1 MALAHA
7 SSCLRDI
14 ASGGRLGEAR
24 DWIRRLPAAAMS
36 RDVGLQLTAAWICSL
51 GDEPA
56 SVPHLVEQIR
66 RHPQFDAMCMLE
78 AALISAAAADFCDQP
93 GRIEEALRDLR
104 QLPADA
110 TPLHVVSFAN
120 TRAILAL
127 HQGNPEGARRILD
140 ETIDSVP
147 REPLMRMALGFTDVI
162 CGIAHLWEGDPEK
175 AAAVLRPRLAVA
187 EHELGRRS
195 VVAAMLAGAYAA
207 ALYLLDD
214 LDQALAVLADR
225 LDVIERAGMPD
236 PIILAYRVLAEAA
249 VRRGDERRALDTLQ
263 SLQDVGA
270 ARRMPRLVASS
281 LMDQVRIHLAASR
294 VETASELLQTMA
306 ALRAAFELPESRP
319 LLRLFDRRLAML
331 TASVSLSRFD
341 PGGAETAL
349 AAIGDVPASLRFNP
363 DVLNS
368 RALKALA
375 AHERGQAGAREQL
388 IEVMSLAELRGMRRL
403 IETWH
408 PAFAAVLGTSVP
420 RKSTQERQTG
430 VERRT
435 AAARTGVGEAPVAS
449 GLLTPKEAQILSLLA
464 SGMANKEIARA
475 MDIGEQTVKWHLKN
489 VFFKLNAA
497 SRRHAVDRARV
508 LGLLSA

>member
-1 MALAHA
+1 
-7 SSCLRDI
+7 
-14 ASGGRLGEAR
+14 
-24 DWIRRLPAAAMS
+24 
-36 RDVGLQLTAAWICSL
+36 
-51 GDEPA
+51 
-56 SVPHLVEQIR
+56 
-66 RHPQFDAMCMLE
+66 
-78 AALISAAAADFCDQP
+78 
-93 GRIEEALRDLR
+93 
-104 QLPADA
+104 
-110 TPLHVVSFAN
+110 VSYAN
-120 TRAILAL
+120 SRAILAL
-127 HQGNPEGARRILD
+127 HQGDPEGARRILD
-140 ETIDSVP
+140 ETIDYAP
-147 REPLMRMALGFTDVI
+147 REPLMRMAHGFADVVH
-162 CGIAHLWEGDPEK
+162 GIAYLWEGNPEK

-187 EHELGRRS
+187 EQETGRRS

-214 LDQALAVLADR
+214 LDHGLAVLADR
-225 LDVIERAGMPD
+225 LDVIERAGLPD

-249 VRRGDERRALDTLQ
+249 VRKGDERRALDTLQ

-270 ARRMPRLVASS
+270 ARGMPRLVASS
-281 LMDQVRIHLAASR
+281 LMDQLRIHLTASR
-294 VETASELLQTMA
+294 IETATELLRTMA
-306 ALRAAFELPESRP
+306 ALRPSFEQPEHRP

-331 TASVSLSRFD
+331 TASVSVSRFD
-341 PGGAETAL
+341 PAGAETAL

-363 DVLNS
+363 DVLIC

-408 PAFAAVLGTSVP
+408 PAFAAVLGHSTP
-420 RKSTQERQTG
+420 RRAAQEPDTG
-430 VERRT
+430 IERRT
-435 AAARTGVGEAPVAS
+435 AAAASGEATVTS